1 MAKKDPF
8 QQIMTNIDWNRV
20 VLTIIPILQPIL
32 IFGAWIAF
40 AKMDERADAV
50 SKIIALAEP
59 LPTIDLNVPQVIVL
73 ASLYHST
80 AEALDST
87 INGEAL
93 EDFVSRFKERFT
105 GDWMDPGI
113 EIEKPKEDE
122 TWQQF
127 LERRLRE
134 TGLFE
139 K

>member
-1 MAKKDPF
+1 MAKKDPY
-8 QQIMTNIDWNRV
+8 QQIMSNIDWNRI
-20 VLTIIPILQPIL
+20 VLTIIPVLQPIL

-87 INGEAL
+87 VRPNGEAL
-93 EDFVSRFKERFT
+93 DEFVSTFKERFT
-105 GDWMDPGI
+105 GDWMDPDI
-113 EIEKPKEDE
+113 AKPKEDE
-122 TWQQF
+122 SWQQF
-127 LERRLRE
+127 LERRLKE
-134 TGLFE
+134 TGLFG
-139 K
+139 